1 MRNLFLAALLSLLSL
16 PAQAQYV
23 QGGAVNAAPD
33 TIGGNWQAQSSYSYT
48 FKAPLTSPCTIMVS
62 SRFPGQIISDTQNN
76 TYSVATKNA
85 DKFDQ
90 LSNSNTCQSGA
101 NTVTIKCLSICW
113 SQFTVSEYAGVW
125 LPDQVSDEI
134 QNVIGKDAWTAPI
147 TPTQNGELI
156 IGIGNNHTTNAPGIV
171 GTNGFTVRAN
181 ANQFIAD
188 LVQTTAAP
196 IYSEVT
202 YSSAVNWCQ
211 RTISF
216 KPLTPV
222 TPPPQPDS
230 ITVQGQLLWCA
241 KCDGTDNV
249 PATGNLVV
257 AQTGAGS
264 TTQNI
269 MPDGSVS
276 VKSTVDVS
284 QDPLEF
290 VIELTDGA
298 GNVQPGA
305 TLTLTFPK
313 FELNSPG
320 FLVGT
325 ITIGIVRIAHVTDAE
340 GNPAIRIVDVSAF
353 SIGK

>member
-1 MRNLFLAALLSLLSL
+1 MKTLILLAGAIFLTTPLHAQVVAPASFTLKLSSCM
-16 PAQAQYV
+16 PAPPAPTAQFP
-23 QGGAVNAAPD
+23 QPD
-33 TIGGNWQAQSSYSYT
+33 GSIVWGYLRIGDVW
-48 FKAPLTSPCTIMVS
+48 PCTITVPVAGTYTVS
-62 SRFPGQIISDTQNN
+62 GLAGSAWSGTSFHFESPKGTSIGTLTAANTGSWSTYQPISTTLTLPAGQIPLLLILDVSAANLNDALTFA
-76 TYSVATKNA
+76 YVA
-85 DKFDQ
+85 
-90 LSNSNTCQSGA
+90 
-101 NTVTIKCLSICW
+101 
-113 SQFTVSEYAGVW
+113 
-125 LPDQVSDEI
+125 P
-134 QNVIGKDAWTAPI
+134 P
-147 TPTQNGELI
+147 
-156 IGIGNNHTTNAPGIV
+156 
-171 GTNGFTVRAN
+171 
-181 ANQFIAD
+181 
-188 LVQTTAAP
+188 
-196 IYSEVT
+196 
-202 YSSAVNWCQ
+202 
-211 RTISF
+211 
-216 KPLTPV
+216 
-222 TPPPQPDS
+222 PPPQPDS

-241 KCDGTDNV
+241 KCDGTDNT

-276 VKSTVDVS
+276 VQSTVDVS

-305 TLTLTFPK
+305 SLTLTFPK